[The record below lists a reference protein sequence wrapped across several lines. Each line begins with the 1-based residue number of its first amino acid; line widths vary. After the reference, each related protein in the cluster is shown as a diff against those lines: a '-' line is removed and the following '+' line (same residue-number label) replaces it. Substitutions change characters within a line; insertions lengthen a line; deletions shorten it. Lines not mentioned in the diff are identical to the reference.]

1 MGNFSIGLSGLD
13 AAQRAL
19 DIIGN
24 NVANAATP
32 GYHKQ
37 RLNLAPAYSS
47 ETHSVII
54 GGGVRAAS
62 VVRMVDNLLE
72 KEILRQNS
80 MLEQISQENTTLRTV
95 ENAFG
100 ELSTE
105 GGLNSSIDSLFNS
118 FADLSNHVDEIVWQ
132 QQVVTSAETMASQF
146 RTLGDFLSKLDTQ
159 IMLEAENL
167 IDRANILINQIAG
180 LNDDIERMELG
191 GSMANNLRDERDQ
204 LITELSEIVGVEI
217 VERDNGVFDVEAGG
231 IAVVIGTSPTE
242 LEVGTTDDGSMGLSI
257 AGAVNFTTDIQGG
270 RLGALIS
277 LKNSLIGGIRDDLD
291 SLALALINQVNQS
304 HVQGVGS
311 AGSFTRLD
319 GWPVVTEVLADW
331 VPPITDG
338 KMYIRVTDTSTG
350 AITRNEI
357 DLATIVPA
365 DPGVGLTLSDVANEI
380 DAKAGLSS
388 WADASGLH
396 IEQAS
401 ANYVFDFI
409 PAVLPDP
416 TASTLAGGT
425 PPTISVSGIYTGTE
439 NDTFTFAVSG
449 AGFVGN
455 GSLELTVTDDDGQT
469 VKVLN
474 IGDGYAAGDILE
486 VGNGIRI
493 ALSSGYF
500 GVVDNFEVAAFSK
513 TDTSGLLAAAGINT
527 FFSGSGAEDIAVCSD
542 IVNNPARV
550 ATSLGPEMT
559 DNYNALRLAQLAEE
573 PLSGL
578 GDMSIGT
585 YYRNLV
591 ADMGQ
596 QISLREMRQENIE
609 VIVQNLQN
617 QRDEISGVDINE
629 EAAQLMI
636 FQQMFQTMA
645 KYMSVI
651 QTTTESIMSII

>member
-1 MGNFSIGLSGLD
+1 
-13 AAQRAL
+13 
-19 DIIGN
+19 
-24 NVANAATP
+24 
-32 GYHKQ
+32 
-37 RLNLAPAYSS
+37 
-47 ETHSVII
+47 
-54 GGGVRAAS
+54 
-62 VVRMVDNLLE
+62 
-72 KEILRQNS
+72 
-80 MLEQISQENTTLRTV
+80 
-95 ENAFG
+95 
-100 ELSTE
+100 
-105 GGLNSSIDSLFNS
+105 
-118 FADLSNHVDEIVWQ
+118 
-132 QQVVTSAETMASQF
+132 MASQF

-159 IMLEAENL
+159 ITLEAENL
-167 IDRANILINQIAG
+167 IEEANILINQIAG
-180 LNDDIERMELG
+180 LNDDIERMEVG

-204 LITELSEIVGVEI
+204 LITELSKILGVEV
-217 VERDNGVFDVEAGG
+217 VEREYGVVDVEAGG

-242 LEVGTTDDGSMGLSI
+242 LEIGTTQDGSMGLGI
-257 AGAVNFTTDIQGG
+257 AGAVNFTADVQSG
-270 RLGALIS
+270 RLGALMS

-291 SLALALINQVNQS
+291 TLALALINQVNQS

-311 AGSFTRLD
+311 AGSFMRLD

-331 VPPITDG
+331 EPPITDG
-338 KMYIRVTDTSTG
+338 KIYIRVTDTTTG
-350 AITRNEI
+350 TITRNEI

-380 DAKAGLSS
+380 DAITGLNS
-388 WADASGLH
+388 WVDANGLH
-396 IEQAS
+396 IERSS
-401 ANYVFDFI
+401 ADYEFDFI
-409 PAVLPDP
+409 PAVLPEP
-416 TASTLAGGT
+416 TASTLTGAS
-425 PPTISVSGIYTGTE
+425 PPSISVSGIYTGTE
-439 NDTFTFAVSG
+439 NDTFTFTVSG
-449 AGFVGN
+449 AGSVGN
-455 GSLELTVTDDDGQT
+455 GSLELTVTDGDGLT

-493 ALSSGYF
+493 AVSTGDF
-500 GVVDNFEVAAFSK
+500 GAGDNFEVAAFSN
-513 TDTSGLLAAAGINT
+513 TDTSGLLAAAGMNT
-527 FFSGSGAEDIAVCSD
+527 FFSGSSAEDIAVCSE

-573 PLSGL
+573 PLSSL
-578 GDMSIGT
+578 GDMSVGI

-645 KYMSVI
+645 KYMSII

>member
-13 AAQRAL
+13 ASQRAL

-47 ETHSVII
+47 QTHTVII
-54 GGGVRAAS
+54 GGGVEAAS
-62 VVRMVDNLLE
+62 VTRMVDNLLE

-80 MLEQISQENTTLRTV
+80 LVEQVSQEYTTLKTV

-100 ELSTE
+100 ELATE
-105 GGLNSSIDSLFNS
+105 GGLNSAIDGLFNS

-132 QQVVTSAETMASQF
+132 QQAVTSAESMASQF

-159 IMLEAENL
+159 ITLEAENL
-167 IDRANILINQIAG
+167 IDEANILINQITD

-191 GSMANNLRDERDQ
+191 GSAANNLRDERDQ
-204 LITELSEIVGVEI
+204 LVAELSAIVGVDI
-217 VERDNGVFDVEAGG
+217 VERAYGVVDVEAGG
-231 IAVVIGTSPTE
+231 VAVVIGTSATE
-242 LEVGTTDDGSMGLSI
+242 LEIGTTQDGSMGLGI
-257 AGAVNFTTDIQGG
+257 AGSVNFTADIQGG

-277 LKNSLIGGIRDDLD
+277 LKNDLVGGIRDDLD
-291 SLALALINQVNQS
+291 TLALALINQVNQS

-319 GWPVVTEVLADW
+319 GWPMVTETLADW
-331 VPPITDG
+331 EPPITDG
-338 KMYIRVTDTSTG
+338 KIYIRVTDTSTG
-350 AITRNEI
+350 DISRSEI
-357 DLATIVPA
+357 DLASIVPS
-365 DPGVGLTLSDVANEI
+365 DPLVGLTLSDVADEI
-380 DAKAGLSS
+380 DAIAELNS
-388 WADASGLH
+388 WTDANGLH
-396 IEQAS
+396 IEQSS
-401 ANYVFDFI
+401 ADYEFDFI
-409 PAVLPDP
+409 PAVLPEP
-416 TASTLAGGT
+416 TASTLTAGT
-425 PPTISVSGIYTGTE
+425 PPSISVSGIYTGSE
-439 NDTFTFAVSG
+439 NDTFTFTVSG
-449 AGFVGN
+449 AGSVGN
-455 GSLELTVTDDDGQT
+455 DSLELTVTDGGGQT

-493 ALSSGYF
+493 ALSTGDF
-500 GVVDNFEVAAFSK
+500 GAGDNFEVDAFYS
-513 TDTSGLLAAAGINT
+513 TDTSGLLASAGMNT
-527 FFSGSGAEDIAVCSD
+527 FFSGSGAEDIAVCSE

-559 DNYNALRLAQLAEE
+559 DNQNALRLAQLAEQS
-573 PLSGL
+573 LSSL
-578 GDMSIGT
+578 GDMSAGT

-596 QISLREMRQENIE
+596 QISLRQMRQENIE

-617 QRDEISGVDINE
+617 QKDEISGVDVNE

-651 QTTTESIMSII
+651 QTTTENVMSII